1 MGPLH
6 GGDPGAERA
15 AAEAGGGDA
24 DYARRAVDG
33 TTVEVDGCGRSVR
46 IRTGYDGVFR
56 QGVFAGWRNVPRV
69 HYEIRAPRQLDVDL
83 DIDRGDLV
91 IELAETQPLTIAA
104 DMSRRGDFSSDLPV
118 TMQRTGRN
126 FLGTGNGGGPELRIE
141 ADRSDIRLRAIN

>member
-1 MGPLH
+1 MMPTM
-6 GGDPGAERA
+6 PAERSTEQRSRSKGVVGRFESEPIA
-15 AAEAGGGDA
+15 AGFPGRASSADGG
-24 DYARRAVDG
+24 
-33 TTVEVDGCGRSVR
+33 TFLGCTMR
-46 IRTGYDGVFR
+46 
-56 QGVFAGWRNVPRV
+56 FAP
-69 HYEIRAPRQLDVDL
+69 PRQLDVDL

-126 FLGTGNGGGPELRIE
+126 FLGTINGGGPELRIE